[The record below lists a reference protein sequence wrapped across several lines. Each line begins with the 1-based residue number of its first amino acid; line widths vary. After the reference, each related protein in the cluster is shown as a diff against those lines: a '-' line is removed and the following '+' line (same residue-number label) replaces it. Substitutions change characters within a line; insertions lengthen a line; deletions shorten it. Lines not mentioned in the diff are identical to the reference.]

1 MSGGGGEGV
10 GSEEENNSLYEM
22 VQAYMIENEKLRRDT
37 AELTHSRDKVT
48 HQLQDLAQENVR
60 LVKKLEQFEAVFLV
74 MQHNNSNSN
83 NSSPGGSKSHPA
95 TQRSSLNAQQI
106 NGLGAT
112 LSRPAMAAQLNSD
125 QQIIRRNAGLPP
137 VMSNRGV
144 PNGFTSPRANALNK
158 DQGPRSPDR
167 KSTQTNNPSQ
177 QSTGSRN
184 SLQTNTNQTTN
195 RHHQQQQQ
203 PRSHPVTVRGSNSTN
218 QNGERNSDS
227 GIFSD
232 DENDA
237 RRLQNRNNRM
247 NNAGGSNSIQSF
259 NRNIRQPPT
268 NASVHSTSQNIS
280 QKSSVF
286 PQKTSTP
293 KVNVVH
299 KPGSSF
305 SNSDTSELAQINE
318 KLLKDIQSLD
328 SEIEFYTQRVKK
340 PRK

>member
-1 MSGGGGEGV
+1 
-10 GSEEENNSLYEM
+10 
-22 VQAYMIENEKLRRDT
+22 
-37 AELTHSRDKVT
+37 
-48 HQLQDLAQENVR
+48 
-60 LVKKLEQFEAVFLV
+60 
-74 MQHNNSNSN
+74 
-83 NSSPGGSKSHPA
+83 
-95 TQRSSLNAQQI
+95 
-106 NGLGAT
+106 
-112 LSRPAMAAQLNSD
+112 
-125 QQIIRRNAGLPP
+125 
-137 VMSNRGV
+137 MSNRGV

-280 QKSSVF
+280 QKSS
-286 PQKTSTP
+286 
-293 KVNVVH
+293 
-299 KPGSSF
+299 
-305 SNSDTSELAQINE
+305 
-318 KLLKDIQSLD
+318 
-328 SEIEFYTQRVKK
+328 
-340 PRK
+340 

>member
-1 MSGGGGEGV
+1 
-10 GSEEENNSLYEM
+10 
-22 VQAYMIENEKLRRDT
+22 
-37 AELTHSRDKVT
+37 
-48 HQLQDLAQENVR
+48 
-60 LVKKLEQFEAVFLV
+60 
-74 MQHNNSNSN
+74 
-83 NSSPGGSKSHPA
+83 
-95 TQRSSLNAQQI
+95 
-106 NGLGAT
+106 
-112 LSRPAMAAQLNSD
+112 
-125 QQIIRRNAGLPP
+125 
-137 VMSNRGV
+137 MSNRGV

-177 QSTGSRN
+177 KSTGSRN

-195 RHHQQQQQ
+195 RHHHQQQQ
-203 PRSHPVTVRGSNSTN
+203 PRSQPVTVRGSNSTN

-280 QKSSVF
+280 QKSS
-286 PQKTSTP
+286 
-293 KVNVVH
+293 
-299 KPGSSF
+299 
-305 SNSDTSELAQINE
+305 
-318 KLLKDIQSLD
+318 
-328 SEIEFYTQRVKK
+328 
-340 PRK
+340 